1 MRKDYF
7 QHKAQSYEQNPQRVA
22 NVVAIAAAMRAKV
35 DFQQQM
41 HILDFGAGTGLL
53 LQQIAPLVQKV
64 TAVDISPAM
73 TAVLKAKQTDL
84 GCELDILQLD
94 LLQTELSSRFDGIIS
109 SMTLHHI
116 EDIAALLARFWQLL
130 QPGGFIALA
139 DLDLEDGSF
148 HTEDTGVFHQG
159 FDRIWLAQ
167 LAAAAGFVDISITDA
182 GVVSKPHGD
191 YPLFL
196 LTARR

>member
-1 MRKDYF
+1 MSKDYF

-22 NVVAIAAAMRAKV
+22 NVVAIAAAMRARV
-35 DFQQQM
+35 DFQAQM

-53 LQQIAPLVQKV
+53 LQQIAPLVKKI

-73 TAVLKAKQTDL
+73 TAVLKAKQASL
-84 GCELDILQLD
+84 GCEVDILQLD
-94 LLQTELSSRFDGIIS
+94 LLATGLSTRFDGIIS

-116 EDIAALLARFWQLL
+116 EDIASLLARFWQLL
-130 QPGGFIALA
+130 APGGFIALA

-159 FDRIWLAQ
+159 FDRTFLVQ
-167 LAAAAGFVDISITDA
+167 LASAAGFIDVSIGDA

>member
-7 QHKAQSYEQNPQRVA
+7 QHKAQNYEQNPQRVA

-53 LQQIAPLVQKV
+53 LQQIAPLVQKI

-159 FDRIWLAQ
+159 FDRSWLAQ